1 MPTFQDTVNSHEKLA
16 LQDDISVVKETTLKR
31 LTEVKKKKYSLIKIR
46 SDFWFTNR
54 SPLLPFGRE

>member
-31 LTEVKKKKYSLIKIR
+31 LTEVKKKILFNKDTL
-46 SDFWFTNR
+46 
-54 SPLLPFGRE
+54 